1 MSSLKFD
8 LTAIE
13 ADRKTIYTIYGKDR
27 VFTELAICLNC
38 VPACW
43 SYDKKSRVFWTTTMC
58 SNACG
63 QREWISECVP
73 YLEKRLGSSKR
84 QLRRLLTCKTS
95 KRDAIP
101 DLEDKTVSLIWIS
114 KNAYCTWVEHQ
125 NSTLPARN
133 TMQRKHCRYC
143 HQRPYPKKHVN
154 LGIRGMESLLTSVCM
169 PQNSGPK

>member
-114 KNAYCTWVEHQ
+114 KKCVLYMGGAPKFNAACAKHNAAEAL
-125 NSTLPARN
+125 SILP
-133 TMQRKHCRYC
+133 
-143 HQRPYPKKHVN
+143 PKALSEKA
-154 LGIRGMESLLTSVCM
+154 C
-169 PQNSGPK
+169 